1 MLLNLF
7 TAIGAPL
14 YVYAAE
20 FKQFGVWIAGDDFF
34 ETANLPQPSSVSLGA
49 PASLSVHAPECNS
62 FIERAGKS
70 QANLNYIYPVV
81 NFSTPF
87 FRAIWWTLIDDS
99 TNIGTKSESSFS

>member
-49 PASLSVHAPECNS
+49 PASVFTHRNVTVSLNAPAS
-62 FIERAGKS
+62 LK
-70 QANLNYIYPVV
+70 Q
-81 NFSTPF
+81 T
-87 FRAIWWTLIDDS
+87 WTTSIL
-99 TNIGTKSESSFS
+99 